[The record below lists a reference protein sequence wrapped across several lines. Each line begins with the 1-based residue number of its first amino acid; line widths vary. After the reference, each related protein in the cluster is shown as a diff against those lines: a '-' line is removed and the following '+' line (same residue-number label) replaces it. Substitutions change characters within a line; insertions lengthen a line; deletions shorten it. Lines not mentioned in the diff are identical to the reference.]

1 MTTIQIIL
9 IMFLTSCVSVR
20 FVRNLTRHPE
30 RPLVYFINGIEILAL
45 ATIFK
50 MMNQKLTPYWGLT
63 FWRAAHE
70 RERPNFPLYHTI
82 RNLSIGKVHKEIN
95 NLFPEK
101 GLTFA
106 VISCIIRYTTKE
118 GNNSRLKKS
127 FEKFKKTL
135 DKLLPIL
142 GASFFQEEMVI
153 FSNCPR
159 TGRKFTFF
167 TSSAI

>member
-9 IMFLTSCVSVR
+9 VMFLTSCVSVR

-50 MMNQKLTPYWGLT
+50 MMNQKLTPYWGLI

-70 RERPNFPLYHTI
+70 CERPNFPLYHTEQKK
-82 RNLSIGKVHKEIN
+82 SIGNLHKKTI

-118 GNNSRLKKS
+118 GNSQGSKKVLRNSKKLLTNCSRYGTIRMYQGRGSQERVQKNFQNFKKS
-127 FEKFKKTL
+127 
-135 DKLLPIL
+135 
-142 GASFFQEEMVI
+142 A
-153 FSNCPR
+153 
-159 TGRKFTFF
+159 
-167 TSSAI
+167 

>member
-1 MTTIQIIL
+1 M
-9 IMFLTSCVSVR
+9 
-20 FVRNLTRHPE
+20 
-30 RPLVYFINGIEILAL
+30 
-45 ATIFK
+45 
-50 MMNQKLTPYWGLT
+50 T

-106 VISCIIRYTTKE
+106 VISCIIRYTPKE
-118 GNNSRLKKS
+118 GNTSRLKKV

-135 DKLLPIL
+135 DKLPDLWYNKYIKTRTVLKTRKGLIL
-142 GASFFQEEMVI
+142 WK
-153 FSNCPR
+153 
-159 TGRKFTFF
+159 TRK
-167 TSSAI
+167 

>member
-70 RERPNFPLYHTI
+70 RERPNFPLYHTAQKK
-82 RNLSIGKVHKEIN
+82 SIGNLHKKTF

-101 GLTFA
+101 GLTFT
-106 VISCIIRYTTKE
+106 VVSSIIRYTTKE
-118 GNNSRLKKS
+118 GNTQGSKKFLRNSKKLLTNCSRYGTIRMCQGKGSQERVQKNFQNFKKS
-127 FEKFKKTL
+127 
-135 DKLLPIL
+135 
-142 GASFFQEEMVI
+142 A
-153 FSNCPR
+153 
-159 TGRKFTFF
+159 
-167 TSSAI
+167 

>member
-70 RERPNFPLYHTI
+70 RQRPNFPLYHTEQKK
-82 RNLSIGKVHKEIN
+82 SIGNLHKKTF

-101 GLTFA
+101 GLTFTL
-106 VISCIIRYTTKE
+106 ISSIIRYTQKK
-118 GNNSRLKKS
+118 GNAQGSEKS
-127 FEKFKKTL
+127 FEKFKK
-135 DKLLPIL
+135 KLLTNCSRCGTIRMYQ
-142 GASFFQEEMVI
+142 GKGSQERVQKNFQN
-153 FSNCPR
+153 F
-159 TGRKFTFF
+159 KK
-167 TSSAI
+167 SA

>member
-1 MTTIQIIL
+1 MGEIIRL
-9 IMFLTSCVSVR
+9 L
-20 FVRNLTRHPE
+20 
-30 RPLVYFINGIEILAL
+30 
-45 ATIFK
+45 
-50 MMNQKLTPYWGLT
+50 

-106 VISCIIRYTTKE
+106 VISCIIRYTPKE
-118 GNNSRLKKS
+118 GNTSRLKKV

-135 DKLLPIL
+135 DKLPDLWYNKYIKTRTVLKTRKGLIL
-142 GASFFQEEMVI
+142 WK
-153 FSNCPR
+153 
-159 TGRKFTFF
+159 TRK
-167 TSSAI
+167 

>member
-1 MTTIQIIL
+1 MATIQIIL

-30 RPLVYFINGIEILAL
+30 KPLVYCINGIEILAL

-70 RERPNFPLYHTI
+70 CERPNFPLYHTAQKK
-82 RNLSIGKVHKEIN
+82 SIGNLHKKTF

-101 GLTFA
+101 GLTFTL
-106 VISCIIRYTTKE
+106 VGVIIRYTNQE
-118 GNNSRLKKS
+118 GNTSGLQKKVQQNSKN
-127 FEKFKKTL
+127 
-135 DKLLPIL
+135 LLTNPQTYGI
-142 GASFFQEEMVI
+142 I
-153 FSNCPR
+153 N
-159 TGRKFTFF
+159 T
-167 TSSAI
+167 

>member
-30 RPLVYFINGIEILAL
+30 KPLVYCINGIEILAL

-70 RERPNFPLYHTI
+70 RERPNFPLYHTAQKK
-82 RNLSIGKVHKEIN
+82 SIGNLHKKTF

-101 GLTFA
+101 GLTFTL
-106 VISCIIRYTTKE
+106 VGVIIRYTNQE
-118 GNNSRLKKS
+118 GNTSGLQKKVQQNSKN
-127 FEKFKKTL
+127 
-135 DKLLPIL
+135 LLTNPQTCGI
-142 GASFFQEEMVI
+142 I
-153 FSNCPR
+153 N
-159 TGRKFTFF
+159 T
-167 TSSAI
+167 

>member
-9 IMFLTSCVSVR
+9 VMFLTSCVSVR

-50 MMNQKLTPYWGLT
+50 MMNQKLTPYWGLI

-70 RERPNFPLYHTI
+70 RERPNFPLYHTEQKK
-82 RNLSIGKVHKEIN
+82 SIGNLHKKTF

-101 GLTFA
+101 GLTFTL
-106 VISCIIRYTTKE
+106 VGVIIRYANQE
-118 GNNSRLKKS
+118 GNTSGLQKKS
-127 FEKFKKTL
+127 LAKFKKPL
-135 DKLLPIL
+135 DKLPDLWYNKYIKTRTVLKTRKGLIL
-142 GASFFQEEMVI
+142 WK
-153 FSNCPR
+153 
-159 TGRKFTFF
+159 TRK
-167 TSSAI
+167 